1 MERSCSDHERL
12 KAKQQIPFFD
22 SMYQGF
28 ASGNPESDAWPVRY
42 FVNQNFDVILVAQ
55 SYAKNFGLYGE
66 RAGCLHVV
74 TSSPELTGNIFSQL
88 RTLQRVTVSTRIRQ
102 LSGLGLFL
110 LFWTMESW
118 KRSGDK
124 ICRRWLG
131 ELSSEARFESTT
143 GRSEDPRTLGSSH
156 QSDRY
161 VLLLRPDS

>member
-74 TSSPELTGNIFSQL
+74 TSSPELTGNTFSQL
-88 RTLQRVTVSTRIRQ
+88 RSLQRVTVSTPPVFGARIVSTILDDRE
-102 LSGLGLFL
+102 LEAI
-110 LFWTMESW
+110 W
-118 KRSGDK
+118 RK
-124 ICRRWLG
+124 ICRR
-131 ELSSEARFESTT
+131 
-143 GRSEDPRTLGSSH
+143 
-156 QSDRY
+156 
-161 VLLLRPDS
+161 